1 MSTIAFSQGCLRCG
15 RISKSCDFGFQRF
28 FQVRKGGAI
37 WLTRRSGSLTRSP
50 RIQKEVQLPTKIS
63 LPGTHPPPQD
73 ENRAPEAL
81 QSLPSDIWLD
91 GQVGDFLPTGAQLTL
106 NQLTQPLLNVGS
118 FGFPQYRT
126 CIGRCLRTCVQR
138 SGAEAIGRIPAS
150 FSLSTRRACVHSQ
163 IQA

>member
-1 MSTIAFSQGCLRCG
+1 MPLNEVCKTKERDDSKLLHNMRPCCMSTIAFSQGCLRCG

-37 WLTRRSGSLTRSP
+37 WLTRRSGSLSRSP

-63 LPGTHPPPQD
+63 LPGTHPPSQD

-106 NQLTQPLLNVGS
+106 NQLTKFRVKTQDATTFECWFIWNSAV
-118 FGFPQYRT
+118 
-126 CIGRCLRTCVQR
+126 
-138 SGAEAIGRIPAS
+138 
-150 FSLSTRRACVHSQ
+150 
-163 IQA
+163 